1 MVAKKDSVTFWMDK
15 ELMATLRKLRQ
26 EKGIVISRFVEL
38 AITEKLQREGFIKA
52 KEGKEVMA
60 NA

>member
-38 AITEKLQREGFIKA
+38 AITEKLQREGFVKA
-52 KEGKEVMA
+52 KEGKEVRA